1 VLRLQH
7 GVCRLLVV
15 GRARTAPVTETFPK
29 EEQAMGKPN
38 PTTRPQKRASV
49 GKHGGNRAGDR
60 NRQTERRSSQAAGR
74 DPMRGKGR

>member
-1 VLRLQH
+1 
-7 GVCRLLVV
+7 
-15 GRARTAPVTETFPK
+15 
-29 EEQAMGKPN
+29 MGKPN

-60 NRQTERRSSQAAGR
+60 NRQTEKRSSHAAGR